1 MAWKLHYRCDFQSKD
16 SYYYS
21 VYIFEQDYD
30 GDTVDLIAA
39 DAPFETQE
47 DDDDDV
53 FKPIRAQTGYLRV
66 VDTDGTLLEQLMPVN
81 NTEKMVQLVSWIE
94 QKIKWQGFLQSQAFS
109 QPWDGQKRVLEFPV
123 KSFLGAL
130 EDTVMPNSIIGAK
143 YSFLSII
150 DEAFKSLADG
160 FFERLVVIDNTN
172 DSLWLNLE
180 VRLAA
185 FFSQQDI
192 VNESDVY
199 TDVYGMNYYDILS
212 AIASVFGVCFREDG
226 QDLYIVMYDETPYF
240 KKYSFGWLPSSIS
253 PSSLPKYITE
263 MNILDVADFRSND
276 NENSFVQG
284 CNVGEVTFDV
294 AGYEFK
300 MNFPQTAE
308 TSDTVDQI
316 DVDNH
321 HMLIYGQ
328 LHNKR
333 TGINETFDYH
343 VYNQQHY
350 LNDNADDSECMQ
362 TSIFRRPSHIWFAQD
377 TSYWRTQ
384 LYTGF
389 LPLRWATKDPEQTQS
404 VSLKSA
410 IYATFFPRQLW
421 IPQSQADLDVTYP
434 RDIYTLQ
441 SDIEMEFTE
450 GFINLDF
457 KMLPIGFKDDG
468 AIVGINSGNNL
479 IKSCNIWMQVRI
491 GDKYWDGTQWTATE
505 SEFKVAFE
513 SFPNIKTN
521 KTSSM
526 DIDVDDGIIMPI
538 TEPLSGMVSVRFYDH
553 IEYSTVR
560 NIADVH
566 SAILYDLK
574 VEQLVK
580 DEIYVSSRGSNVY
593 RKTIISKGFSNDKSV
608 NLTIGTFNNNVHG
621 VKYIYNGD
629 VYLDIWHFETPDSTV
644 FQRPEYHLLE
654 RIVKQY
660 NQVRR
665 TYTAVLHR
673 GMEVMAMRY
682 NYLGRKFFAVKS
694 QVNWRDDTEKIKFI
708 EVSQS

>member
-1 MAWKLHYRCDFQSKD
+1 MAWNLHYRCDFQSKD
-16 SYYYS
+16 LYYYS
-21 VYIFEQDYD
+21 VYIYEQDYE
-30 GDTVDLIAA
+30 GDTVSLIGA
-39 DAPFETQE
+39 DVPFETQE

-66 VDTDGTLLEQLMPVN
+66 VDTDGTLLEHLMPAN
-81 NTEKMVQLVSWIE
+81 NTEKMVQLVSVTE
-94 QKIKWQGFLQSQAFS
+94 QEIKWQGFLQSQAFS
-109 QPWDGQKRVLEFPV
+109 QPWDGQQRVLEFPV
-123 KSFLGAL
+123 KSLLGAL
-130 EDTVMPNSIIGAK
+130 EDTVMPNSIIGSK
-143 YSFLSII
+143 YSFVSII
-150 DEAFKSLADG
+150 ASAFNSLADG
-160 FFERLVVIDNTN
+160 YVFFDSLIVLDNTSN
-172 DSLWLNLE
+172 SLWLNLK

-185 FFSQQDI
+185 FFAQQEI
-192 VNESDVY
+192 SNESDVY
-199 TDVYGMNYYDILS
+199 TDAYGKNYYDILS

-226 QDLYIVMYDETPYF
+226 KKLYIVMYDETPRF
-240 KKYSFGWLPSSIS
+240 KKHSFVWLPSFLS
-253 PSSLPKYITE
+253 PTPPTYITE
-263 MNILDVADFRSND
+263 ENILDMAEFMGND
-276 NENSFVQG
+276 NENSFIQG
-284 CNVGEVTFDV
+284 YNVGVVTFDV
-294 AGYEFK
+294 AGYEFR

-308 TSDTVDQI
+308 TADTVDQI
-316 DVDNH
+316 YVDVNI
-321 HMLIYGQ
+321 LIYGQ

-333 TGINETFDYH
+333 ADTNETFAYH

-350 LNDNADDSECMQ
+350 LSDNADDSECMQ
-362 TSIFRRPSHIWFAQD
+362 TSIFRRPEHIWFAQD

-384 LYTGF
+384 LYTGV
-389 LPLRWATKDPEQTQS
+389 LPLRWASKDVNQSQS

-410 IYATFFPRQLW
+410 IYATFFPRPLW
-421 IPQSQADLDVTYP
+421 IPQSQSDVDITYP

-450 GFINLDF
+450 GFIHLDF
-457 KMLPIGFKDDG
+457 KMLPIGFVNDG
-468 AIVGINSGNNL
+468 VIIGMNSGNHL
-479 IKSCNIWMQVRI
+479 INSCNIWMQVRI

-505 SEFKVAFE
+505 SEFKVPFE

-526 DIDVDDGIIMPI
+526 DIDVNDGIIMPI
-538 TEPLSGMVSVRFYDH
+538 TEPLSGTVYVRFYDH
-553 IEYSTVR
+553 IEYYTTI

-566 SAILYDLK
+566 SAILYDLI

-621 VKYIYNGD
+621 VKYIYQGEE
-629 VYLDIWHFETPDSTV
+629 YLDGWPFVTPDGTV
-644 FQRPEYHLLE
+644 TKRPEYHLLE

-665 TYTAVLHR
+665 TYTAILHR
-673 GMEVMAMRY
+673 GMEVIAMRY

-708 EVSQS
+708 EISQS